1 MKKILS
7 KTMIIG
13 ILCISSLVYGIDN
26 DKTALDLNKENQ
38 IEKTKEENIEIN
50 ENEKES
56 SENIDTPSA
65 EEILLKL
72 KNNKSENEKLILNQ
86 EINDE
91 NIKNDKN
98 KIDDTSEENN

>member
-13 ILCISSLVYGIDN
+13 VLCISGLVYGIDN

-38 IEKTKEENIEIN
+38 IEKTEEENIEIN
-50 ENEKES
+50 ENEKKS
-56 SENIDTPSA
+56 SENIDTLSA
-65 EEILLKL
+65 EELLLKL
-72 KNNKSENEKLILNQ
+72 KNNKSENKKLILKQ

-91 NIKNDKN
+91 NIKNDEKE
-98 KIDDTSEENN
+98 IDDTSEETN

>member
-13 ILCISSLVYGIDN
+13 ILCISGLVYGIDN

-38 IEKTKEENIEIN
+38 IEKIEIN
-50 ENEKES
+50 ENEKTEE
-56 SENIDTPSA
+56 ENIDTPSE

-91 NIKNDKN
+91 NIKNDEKE
-98 KIDDTSEENN
+98 IDDTSEETI